1 MTRNQPCPQHR
12 VRCDQ
17 AGGCVAQQ
25 VSRCRLG
32 RVSPRCQPLQR
43 QQRAGAARPARH
55 DPTAAPGLRLLSARR
70 SRSMHAEESQVPP
83 APLPRLMPRTEHR
96 RLQPV
101 QVLRALVSAEPQME
115 GRAAPPHRSKRRQ
128 QAVLMLHKT
137 RELLVRQR
145 TMQTNALR
153 AHLAELGIVAAQGVE
168 GLGSL
173 KTYFQRVRGSL
184 PEHAAAALQTLI
196 RVTDCLVD
204 EIKRLESRILDWHRA
219 NDASR

>member
-1 MTRNQPCPQHR
+1 
-12 VRCDQ
+12 
-17 AGGCVAQQ
+17 
-25 VSRCRLG
+25 
-32 RVSPRCQPLQR
+32 
-43 QQRAGAARPARH
+43 
-55 DPTAAPGLRLLSARR
+55 
-70 SRSMHAEESQVPP
+70 
-83 APLPRLMPRTEHR
+83 
-96 RLQPV
+96 
-101 QVLRALVSAEPQME
+101 
-115 GRAAPPHRSKRRQ
+115 
-128 QAVLMLHKT
+128 MLHKT

-145 TMQTNALR
+145 MMQTNALR

-173 KTYFQRVRGSL
+173 KTYFQKVRGSL